1 MDTLR
6 EVSYERTKKE
16 KYKKYVIFLQEY
28 YIVDTRGI
36 GWAFSLLFK
45 KNIPYEG
52 LIYIYTKKEKLRI
65 LRKV

>member
-1 MDTLR
+1 M
-6 EVSYERTKKE
+6 KE
-16 KYKKYVIFLQEY
+16 LKRRKISFFFPKTHDFFQEY
-28 YIVDTRGI
+28 YIVHKRGI
-36 GWAFSLLFK
+36 GWGFSLLFK